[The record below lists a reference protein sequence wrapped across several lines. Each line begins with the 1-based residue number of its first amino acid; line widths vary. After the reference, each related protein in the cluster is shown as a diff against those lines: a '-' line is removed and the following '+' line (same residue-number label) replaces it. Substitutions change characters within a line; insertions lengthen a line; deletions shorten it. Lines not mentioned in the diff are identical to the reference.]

1 MINQI
6 REKLLIQNLKYKNQT
21 EFFKDIGLDINNYKS
36 ISQNSVVELPTRPY
50 ISNLKNVEIGAFT
63 YLGGSGFIYDTVV
76 KRYCSI
82 AKDFNIGQGN
92 HPTSWLSSN
101 PFGYQQSFRITTGK
115 LFPYNEEYRT
125 YTVPEKNRR
134 QVKKN
139 VSKPKTV
146 IGNDVWIGAGVI
158 ILPGICI
165 GDGAVIGGGSVVTK
179 DIPPYAIAV
188 GNPAKVIKY
197 RFSEEII
204 KQLLSLEWWQYAPWD
219 LHKFEIKFYDI
230 ELAIKEIEER
240 VYYGD
245 LQPYKPEKVMVDEL
259 IKLYSEFF

>member
-6 REKLLIQNLKYKNQT
+6 KEKIINVQPNYNNIN
-21 EFFKDIGLDINNYKS
+21 EFFKDIGLDIQNYKS
-36 ISQNSVVELPTRPY
+36 INQNSMVELPTRPY
-50 ISNLKNVEIGAFT
+50 LGSLKNVELGAFT
-63 YLGGSGFIYDTVV
+63 YLGRDNYIENTIIN
-76 KRYCSI
+76 RYCSV
-82 AKDFNIGQGN
+82 AKSVNVGHGN
-92 HPTSWLSSN
+92 HPINWLSSN
-101 PFGYQQSFRITTGK
+101 PFGYQQSFRISTGK
-115 LFPYNEEYRT
+115 LFPYNEEYSE
-125 YTVPEKNRR
+125 YVVPEENRSS
-134 QVKKN
+134 VKKD
-139 VSKPKTV
+139 VYKEKTI
-146 IGNDVWIGAGVI
+146 IGNDVWIGVGALV
-158 ILPGICI
+158 LPGINI
-165 GDGAVIGGGSVVTK
+165 GDGAIIGGGSVVTK